1 MTRAERMSQNLN
13 RALHELFAADERAWL
28 LGEDVVDPYGGAFK
42 VTQGLSTAYPDRVLS
57 TPLSENGITGVAGG
71 LALCGDT
78 VIVEIMFGDFVG
90 LAFDQI
96 INFLTKSVAM
106 YGEYTPMRV
115 VIRCPVGGGRG
126 YGPTHSQS
134 VQKHFIGIPHLALF
148 ELSPLHDAADV
159 LAAALRRGEPSMLFE
174 DKILYTQPRYVD
186 NRVDDRL
193 AFELLGADRNWARV
207 YDPAA
212 AAAPT
217 LVIAP
222 GGVANRAIAAA
233 RKAAEQG
240 RNVEVLVPAR
250 LYPFD
255 VDGVLGL
262 LDGAD
267 GVIVAEESTA
277 GGTWGSEVA
286 TRLYAAAWPLLR
298 RPIELVS
305 SAASIIPSAPHL
317 ERAVLL
323 SADTILERIM
333 HRSTGEPAA
342 SGAASRDRAAP
353 SWETPGTVVAQVA
366 PAVVLAGEAAT
377 EPLRAGAAPAPR
389 SGSPLTRLRQARAA
403 EQGVA
408 VSVPKLNNND
418 DSYVLLEWL
427 VPAGATVEIG
437 QAIAA
442 VETSKA
448 IEELA
453 ATHAGVL
460 RQDLAAG
467 ADCVPGSTIGYIRSA
482 GAVPAAA
489 PPVAEPSVVTQPA
502 LPGRPLPPPQ
512 RRIAEVVATSHREIP
527 VAFTAVR
534 VDVTAALAYARRAAD
549 ETGADV
555 SLTEIVIA
563 AVARLHEQFP
573 ALYAQL
579 TGDGRVIDAA
589 QPSVG
594 LTVDVGTGLFLPVIR
609 DAAKLDLG
617 DLADAVVE
625 LRMKALRNRLRED
638 DMAGMNFLV
647 ALNNTPGV
655 IYAQPII
662 PPGVTCALSVPDV
675 HREVVLDV
683 GGEVRERMMADLG
696 LAYDH
701 RLVNGAQAGAY
712 LAALSAALH
721 L

>member
-1 MTRAERMSQNLN
+1 MTRAERMSQHLN

-28 LGEDVVDPYGGAFK
+28 LGEDVADPYGGAFK
-42 VTQGLSTAYPDRVLS
+42 VTHGLSTAYPGRVLS

-106 YGEYTPMRV
+106 YGEHTPMRV

-134 VQKHFIGIPHLALF
+134 LQKHFIGIPHLTLF

-159 LAAALRRGEPSMLFE
+159 LAAALQSGEPSMLFE
-174 DKILYTQPRYVD
+174 DKILYTQRRYVD

-193 AFELLGADRNWARV
+193 AFELLGGDRNWARV
-207 YDPAA
+207 HDPAA

-233 RKAAEQG
+233 RKAWEQG

-267 GVIVAEESTA
+267 GVIVAEESTT

-286 TRLYAAAWPLLR
+286 TQLYAAAWPLLR
-298 RPIELVS
+298 RPIDLVS
-305 SAASIIPSAPHL
+305 SADSIVPSAPHL

-323 SADTILERIM
+323 SADTILDRIM
-333 HRSTGEPAA
+333 HL
-342 SGAASRDRAAP
+342 SGTAP
-353 SWETPGTVVAQVA
+353 V
-366 PAVVLAGEAAT
+366 
-377 EPLRAGAAPAPR
+377 PR
-389 SGSPLTRLRQARAA
+389 TGSPLTRSRQARAA
-403 EQGVA
+403 EQGIA
-408 VSVPKLNNND
+408 VTVPKLNNND

-427 VPAGATVEIG
+427 VPADATVETG
-437 QAIAA
+437 QPIAA

-448 IEELA
+448 IEEVA

-467 ADCVPGSTIGYIRSA
+467 ADCVPGSTIGYLLPA
-482 GAVPAAA
+482 GAIPAAA
-489 PPVAEPSVVTQPA
+489 PPAAEPSVATQPA
-502 LPGRPLPPPQ
+502 LPGRPLPPSQ
-512 RRIAEVVATSHREIP
+512 RRIADVVATSHREIP

-555 SLTEIVIA
+555 TLTEVVIA
-563 AVARLHEQFP
+563 AVATLHERFP

-579 TGDGRVIDAA
+579 TSDGRVIDAA

-609 DAAKLDLG
+609 DAAELDLS
-617 DLADAVVE
+617 DLADTVVE

-655 IYAQPII
+655 RYAQPII
-662 PPGVTCALSVPDV
+662 PPGVTCALSLPDV
-675 HREVVLDV
+675 HREVVLDAA
-683 GGEVRERMMADLG
+683 GEVRERMIADLG

-712 LAALSAALH
+712 LAALNAALQ

>member
-28 LGEDVVDPYGGAFK
+28 LGEDVVDPYGGAFR

-90 LAFDQI
+90 LAFDPI

-106 YGEYTPMRV
+106 YGEHTPMRV

-159 LAAALRRGEPSMLFE
+159 LAAALRRDEPAMLFE
-174 DKILYTQPRYVD
+174 DKILYTQRRYLD

-193 AFELLGADRNWARV
+193 VFELLGADRNWARV
-207 YDPAA
+207 HDPAA

-233 RKAAEQG
+233 RTAGERG
-240 RNVEVLVPAR
+240 RSVEVLVPAR

-286 TRLYAAAWPLLR
+286 TRLHAAAWPLLR
-298 RPIELVS
+298 RPVELVS

-323 SADTILERIM
+323 SADTILDRIM
-333 HRSTGEPAA
+333 RSVTGGSAGSGPA
-342 SGAASRDRAAP
+342 SGDRAAP
-353 SWETPGTVVAQVA
+353 SRATPGAVAAQAPVVAR
-366 PAVVLAGEAAT
+366 AGEAAT
-377 EPLRAGAAPAPR
+377 EPSRPGAAPAPR
-389 SGSPLTRLRQARAA
+389 AGSPLTRLRQARAA
-403 EQGVA
+403 EPGVA
-408 VSVPKLNNND
+408 VRVPRLNNND
-418 DSYVLLEWL
+418 DRYVLLEWL
-427 VPAGATVEIG
+427 VAPGATVEIG

-453 ATHAGVL
+453 ATHPGVL

-467 ADCVPGSTIGYIRSA
+467 ADCVPGSTIGYVLSA

-489 PPVAEPSVVTQPA
+489 PPVAEPSVVTPPA
-502 LPGRPLPPPQ
+502 LPGRPLPPSQ
-512 RRIAEVVATSHREIP
+512 RRIVDVVETSHREIP

-534 VDVTAALAYARRAAD
+534 VDVTAALAHARRAAD
-549 ETGADV
+549 ESGAEV
-555 SLTEIVIA
+555 SLTEVVIA
-563 AVARLHEQFP
+563 AVASLHERFP

-579 TGDGRVIDAA
+579 TGDGRVLDAA

-609 DAAKLDLG
+609 DAAKLNLG
-617 DLADAVVE
+617 DLADTVVE

-638 DMAGMNFLV
+638 DMTGMNFLV
-647 ALNNTPGV
+647 ALNDTPGV

-683 GGEVRERMMADLG
+683 GGEVRERMTADLG

-712 LAALSAALH
+712 LAALSAALQR
-721 L
+721 

>member
-1 MTRAERMSQNLN
+1 MTRAERVSQNLN

-28 LGEDVVDPYGGAFK
+28 LGEDVADPYGGAFK

-106 YGEYTPMRV
+106 YGEHIPMRV

-174 DKILYTQPRYVD
+174 DKILYTQPRYVG

-193 AFELLGADRNWARV
+193 AFELLGADGNWARV

-233 RKAAEQG
+233 RKAWEQG

-305 SAASIIPSAPHL
+305 SAASVIPSAPHL

-323 SADTILERIM
+323 SADTILERIT
-333 HRSTGEPAA
+333 HGSTGESAA

-353 SWETPGTVVAQVA
+353 
-366 PAVVLAGEAAT
+366 
-377 EPLRAGAAPAPR
+377 
-389 SGSPLTRLRQARAA
+389 ARAA

-460 RQDLAAG
+460 RQDVAAG
-467 ADCVPGSTIGYIRSA
+467 ADCVPGSTIGHILPA
-482 GAVPAAA
+482 GALPAAA
-489 PPVAEPSVVTQPA
+489 PPVAEPSVATQPA
-502 LPGRPLPPPQ
+502 LTGRPLPPSQ
-512 RRIAEVVATSHREIP
+512 RRIADVVATSHREIP

-534 VDVTAALAYARRAAD
+534 VDVTAALAFARRAAD

-555 SLTEIVIA
+555 SLTEVVIA
-563 AVARLHEQFP
+563 AVATLHEQFP

-594 LTVDVGTGLFLPVIR
+594 LTVDVGAGLFLPVIR

-617 DLADAVVE
+617 DLADTVVE

-647 ALNNTPGV
+647 ALNSTPGV

-675 HREVVLDV
+675 HREVVLGV
-683 GGEVRERMMADLG
+683 GGEVRERMVADLG

-712 LAALSAALH
+712 LAALSAALQR
-721 L
+721 

>member
-1 MTRAERMSQNLN
+1 VTRAERVSQNLN
-13 RALHELFAADERAWL
+13 RALHELFAADERVWL
-28 LGEDVVDPYGGAFK
+28 LGEDVADPYGGAFK
-42 VTQGLSTAYPDRVLS
+42 VTEGLSTAYPDRVLS
-57 TPLSENGITGVAGG
+57 TPLSENAIAGVAGG

-78 VIVEIMFGDFVG
+78 VIVEIMFGDFAG

-96 INFLTKSVAM
+96 LNFLTKSVAM
-106 YGEYTPMRV
+106 YGEHTPMRV

-159 LAAALRRGEPSMLFE
+159 LVAALRRGEPSMLFE
-174 DKILYTQPRYVD
+174 DKILYTRRRYAD

-207 YDPAA
+207 HDPAA
-212 AAAPT
+212 TAAPV

-222 GGVANRAIAAA
+222 GGVADRAIAAA
-233 RKAAEQG
+233 TKAWEHG
-240 RNVEVLVPAR
+240 RYVEVLVPAR

-255 VDGVLGL
+255 VEGVLGL

-267 GVIVAEESTA
+267 RVIVAEESTA
-277 GGTWGSEVA
+277 GGTWGNEVA
-286 TRLYAAAWPLLR
+286 ARLYAAAWPLLR
-298 RPIELVS
+298 RPIALVS
-305 SAASIIPSAPHL
+305 SADSIIPSAPHL

-323 SADTILERIM
+323 GAGTILEQIV
-333 HRSTGEPAA
+333 G
-342 SGAASRDRAAP
+342 SGA
-353 SWETPGTVVAQVA
+353 VVRV
-366 PAVVLAGEAAT
+366 
-377 EPLRAGAAPAPR
+377 PR
-389 SGSPLTRLRQARAA
+389 
-403 EQGVA
+403 
-408 VSVPKLNNND
+408 LNPND

-427 VPAGATVEIG
+427 VPDGAAVEAG
-437 QAIAA
+437 QPIAA
-442 VETSKA
+442 VETAKA

-453 ATHAGVL
+453 ATQAGVL
-460 RQDLAAG
+460 RQDVAAG
-467 ADCVPGSTIGYIRSA
+467 ADCAPGSAIGHILSA

-489 PPVAEPSVVTQPA
+489 PQAAEPSVVT
-502 LPGRPLPPPQ
+502 RPLPPSVVTRPLPPSVVTRPLPPSQ
-512 RRIAEVVATSHREIP
+512 RRIAEVVATSHRDIP
-527 VAFTAVR
+527 VAFTTVR
-534 VDVTAALAYARRAAD
+534 VDVTGALAYADRAAA
-549 ETGADV
+549 ETGAEV
-555 SLTEIVIA
+555 TLTEVVIA
-563 AVARLHEQFP
+563 AVAGLHERFP
-573 ALYAQL
+573 ALYARL
-579 TGDGRVIDAA
+579 TGDGLVVDAA

-594 LTVDVGTGLFLPVIR
+594 LTVDVGTGLSLPVIR
-609 DAAKLDLG
+609 DAAKLGLD

-625 LRMKALRNRLRED
+625 LRMKAVRNRLRED

-655 IYAQPII
+655 VAAQPII

-675 HREVVLDV
+675 HREVVLDA
-683 GGEVRERMMADLG
+683 GGAVRERMVADFG

-712 LAALSAALH
+712 LAALAAALQ

>member
-1 MTRAERMSQNLN
+1 MTRAERMSQHLN

-57 TPLSENGITGVAGG
+57 TPLSENGITGIAGG

-90 LAFDQI
+90 LAFDPI

-106 YGEYTPMRV
+106 YGEHTPMRV

-159 LAAALRRGEPSMLFE
+159 LAAALRRDEPSMLFE
-174 DKILYTQPRYVD
+174 DKILYTQRRYVD

-222 GGVANRAIAAA
+222 GGAANRAIAAA
-233 RKAAEQG
+233 RKAWEQG
-240 RNVEVLVPAR
+240 HNVEVLIPAR

-305 SAASIIPSAPHL
+305 SAATIIPSAPHL

-333 HRSTGEPAA
+333 QRATGESAA

-353 SWETPGTVVAQVA
+353 SWQTPGTA
-366 PAVVLAGEAAT
+366 PVSST
-377 EPLRAGAAPAPR
+377 
-389 SGSPLTRLRQARAA
+389 GSPLTRLRQARAV

-427 VPAGATVEIG
+427 VPAGATVEVG
-437 QAIAA
+437 QVIAA

-467 ADCVPGSTIGYIRSA
+467 ADCVPGSTIGYILSA
-482 GAVPAAA
+482 GAFPAAA
-489 PPVAEPSVVTQPA
+489 PPVAEPPVVTQPA
-502 LPGRPLPPPQ
+502 LPGRPLPPSQ
-512 RRIAEVVATSHREIP
+512 RRIADVVATSHREIP

-534 VDVTAALAYARRAAD
+534 VDVTVALAYARRAAD

-555 SLTEIVIA
+555 SLTEVVIA

-579 TGDGRVIDAA
+579 TGDGRVIEAA

-617 DLADAVVE
+617 DLADTVVE

-712 LAALSAALH
+712 LAALSVALQR
-721 L
+721 

>member
-1 MTRAERMSQNLN
+1 MTRAERMSQHLN

-106 YGEYTPMRV
+106 YGEPTPMRV

-174 DKILYTQPRYVD
+174 DKILYTQRRYVD
-186 NRVDDRL
+186 NRVDERL

-207 YDPAA
+207 YDPGA

-233 RKAAEQG
+233 RKAWEQG

-305 SAASIIPSAPHL
+305 SAATIIPSAPHL

-333 HRSTGEPAA
+333 HRSTGESAA
-342 SGAASRDRAAP
+342 SGAASHDRAAP
-353 SWETPGTVVAQVA
+353 PWETPGTVVAQ
-366 PAVVLAGEAAT
+366 
-377 EPLRAGAAPAPR
+377 
-389 SGSPLTRLRQARAA
+389 AA

-437 QAIAA
+437 QVIAA

-467 ADCVPGSTIGYIRSA
+467 ADCVPGSTIGYILSA
-482 GAVPAAA
+482 GAFPAAA
-489 PPVAEPSVVTQPA
+489 PPAAEPSVVAQPA
-502 LPGRPLPPPQ
+502 LPGRPLPPSQ
-512 RRIAEVVATSHREIP
+512 RRIADVVAASHREIP

-555 SLTEIVIA
+555 SLTEVVIA
-563 AVARLHEQFP
+563 AVATLHEQFP

-617 DLADAVVE
+617 DLADTVVE

-712 LAALSAALH
+712 LAALGAALQ

>member
-13 RALHELFAADERAWL
+13 RALHELFAANERAWL

-42 VTQGLSTAYPDRVLS
+42 VTQGLSTAYPERVLS

-106 YGEYTPMRV
+106 YGEHTPMRV
-115 VIRCPVGGGRG
+115 LIRCPVGGGRG

-174 DKILYTQPRYVD
+174 DKILYTQRRYVD

-207 YDPAA
+207 HDPAA

-233 RKAAEQG
+233 RSAWEQG

-255 VDGVLGL
+255 VDSVLGL

-267 GVIVAEESTA
+267 GVIVAEESTT

-298 RPIELVS
+298 RPIELVN
-305 SAASIIPSAPHL
+305 SAAGIIPAAPHL
-317 ERAVLL
+317 ERPVLL
-323 SADTILERIM
+323 GADTILERIM
-333 HRSTGEPAA
+333 HPSVGE
-342 SGAASRDRAAP
+342 R
-353 SWETPGTVVAQVA
+353 PGT
-366 PAVVLAGEAAT
+366 
-377 EPLRAGAAPAPR
+377 APAPR
-389 SGSPLTRLRQARAA
+389 SPLTRLRQARAA
-403 EQGVA
+403 EHGVA
-408 VSVPKLNNND
+408 VSLPKLNNND

-437 QAIAA
+437 QVIAE

-448 IEELA
+448 IEELT

-467 ADCVPGSTIGYIRSA
+467 VDCAPGSTIGHILPA
-482 GAVPAAA
+482 GAHPAAA
-489 PPVAEPSVVTQPA
+489 PPAAEPSGVTQPA
-502 LPGRPLPPPQ
+502 LPGRPLPPSQ
-512 RRIAEVVATSHREIP
+512 RRIADVVAASHREIP
-527 VAFTAVR
+527 AAFTAVR
-534 VDVTAALAYARRAAD
+534 ADVTAALAYARRAAD
-549 ETGADV
+549 ETGAEV
-555 SLTEIVIA
+555 SLTEVVIA
-563 AVARLHEQFP
+563 AVATLHERFP

-589 QPSVG
+589 HPSVG

-655 IYAQPII
+655 SYAQPII

-675 HREVVLDV
+675 HREVMLGA
-683 GGEVRERMMADLG
+683 GGEVRERMVADLG

-712 LAALSAALH
+712 LAALSAALQ